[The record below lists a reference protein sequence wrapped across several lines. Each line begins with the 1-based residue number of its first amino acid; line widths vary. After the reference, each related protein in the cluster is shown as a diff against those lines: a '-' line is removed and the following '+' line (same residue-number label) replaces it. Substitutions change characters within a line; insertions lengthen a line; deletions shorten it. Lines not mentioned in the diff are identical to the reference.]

1 MGAVR
6 VERSRE
12 TYVRVQGVL
21 VRKERKASA
30 CHPPR
35 KVYLDA
41 HDISG
46 SNYRRRARRVR
57 RGIAVGAGGRESAAN
72 GNAGGRGPDGRATHG
87 GTGRDG
93 LRSVERSVGEE
104 GVSTGEH
111 RGWRNNE

>member
-6 VERSRE
+6 GERSRE

-46 SNYRRRARRVR
+46 YHYRRRARRVR
-57 RGIAVGAGGRESAAN
+57 SGMAVGAGGRASAAI
-72 GNAGGRGPDGRATHG
+72 GNAGRGGHGARASHG
-87 GTGRDG
+87 GTDRKRDG
-93 LRSVERSVGEE
+93 WGERVY
-104 GVSTGEH
+104 V
-111 RGWRNNE
+111 RGSYR

>member
-46 SNYRRRARRVR
+46 SHYRRRARRVR
-57 RGIAVGAGGRESAAN
+57 RGMAVGAGGRAREI
-72 GNAGGRGPDGRATHG
+72 GRAHVCTPVTNAHLVCRLLLAKKK
-87 GTGRDG
+87 T
-93 LRSVERSVGEE
+93 
-104 GVSTGEH
+104 TAPK
-111 RGWRNNE
+111 